1 MTRKKNKDN
10 NPRLSPSQYAQRGRS
25 GSIAGASNFYCE
37 GRNAGNNRSR
47 RDTHKMC
54 TSGGE
59 IEMRGPHDR
68 NGQF

>member
-1 MTRKKNKDN
+1 MTRKNKAN
-10 NPRLSPSQYAQRGRS
+10 KPGLSPYQHAQCGRS
-25 GSIAGASNFYCE
+25 GSVAGPSNFYCE
-37 GRNAGNNRSR
+37 GQNTGNSRNR

-59 IEMRGPHDR
+59 MEIQGPHDR